1 MTDYW
6 HTAPSQVPPWVPGRG
21 ARQSLWVL
29 PLLASLVF
37 VAGVLVW
44 AYQADW
50 DERQARRTTLIA
62 DALSTEAQLRGRVD
76 VELAHLQSLARQ
88 LPAMRHNASAFSA
101 NAEVAQ
107 GLRSLWLGVTWLDA
121 NNRIV
126 AHVPEQL
133 PSLVSNVGD
142 IVDSTGMSGH
152 LVVPV
157 GAEKLVVRYSP
168 TLLLRRGTPWWLTR
182 KYDIRLIDAS
192 EQVIASVDEIPLR
205 PDVQGR
211 ESYKVLVGGNM
222 PGVFLELTLRELPL
236 PFWRTLP
243 LVLIAGFL
251 LLMFVA
257 TALLRRQVRQISR
270 AEAAWRTEAAWRQA
284 MEDSALVGLR
294 ARDIEGRILYV
305 NRTFC
310 DMVGLP
316 PERLLGL
323 EPPMPYW
330 PPDAIEEVMV
340 RHRRNMAGQAPRE
353 GYEARWVHQDGHM
366 LEVMVF
372 ESPLIDAFGAQIG
385 WMGSIIDITTRKRL
399 EERERRQT
407 EAMADQSRLTT
418 LGEVASALAHQ
429 LNQPLTAIASYNAGV
444 QRMLALAGY
453 DNAAVLKALQ
463 RQGEQAA
470 EAGRIV
476 QRIRE
481 FLTRRAPQREAC
493 DLVSVAGRAVE
504 LLQRDLQRQHIQV
517 QWSLAPG
524 LPLVYADP
532 ILMEQVLINLIRN
545 AADALVTIGKSG
557 HIRIAVVQAGAQF
570 VRLDVEDDG
579 PGLDG
584 RTVEQLTAP
593 FYSTKADGMGMGL
606 AICRSVIEA
615 HHGGMDA
622 GVSALGGA
630 RFSFTLP
637 AYDAA
642 LQESTENSAA
652 HFQDDVQEFTP

>member
-1 MTDYW
+1 M
-6 HTAPSQVPPWVPGRG
+6 
-21 ARQSLWVL
+21 LWAL
-29 PLLASLVF
+29 PLLASLLF
-37 VAGVLVW
+37 VAGVLFW
-44 AYQADW
+44 AYRAGN
-50 DERQARRTTLIA
+50 DERQELRATLIA

-76 VELAHLQSLARQ
+76 VEMAHLQNLARQ
-88 LPAMRHNASAFSA
+88 LPALPHTAQALAA

-121 NNRIV
+121 HNRIV

-133 PSLVSNVGD
+133 PALVSNAGE

-152 LVVPV
+152 LLVPV

-182 KYDIRLIDAS
+182 KYAVQLIDAS
-192 EQVIASVDEIPLR
+192 EQVIASADDLAVR
-205 PDVQGR
+205 PDATDR

-222 PGVFLELTLRELPL
+222 PGVYLELTLRERPQ
-236 PFWRTLP
+236 PFLRTLP
-243 LVLIAGFL
+243 MVLVGGFL

-257 TALLRRQVRQISR
+257 TALLRRQMQRISK

-294 ARDIEGRILYV
+294 ARDFEGRILYV

-316 PERLLGL
+316 AERLLGL

-330 PPDAIEEVMV
+330 PPDALEEVML
-340 RHRRNMAGQAPRE
+340 RHRRNMAGQAPRD
-353 GYEARWVHQDGHM
+353 GYEARWCHQDGHT
-366 LEVMVF
+366 LDVMVF
-372 ESPLIDAFGAQIG
+372 ESPLIDAYGKQIG
-385 WMGSIIDITTRKRL
+385 WMGSIIDISARKRL
-399 EERERRQT
+399 EERERHQA
-407 EAMADQSRLTT
+407 EAMSYQSRLTT

-429 LNQPLTAIASYNAGV
+429 LNQPLTAIAGYNAGV
-444 QRMLALAGY
+444 QRTLAQEAY
-453 DNAAVLKALQ
+453 ANATVLKALQ

-481 FLTRRAPQREAC
+481 FLTRRAPQREAG
-493 DLVSVAGRAVE
+493 DLASIAARAVE
-504 LLQRDLQRQHIQV
+504 LLQRDLSRQQIQV
-517 QWSLAPG
+517 QWT
-524 LPLVYADP
+524 LPAHLPQVYADP
-532 ILMEQVLINLIRN
+532 ILVEQVLINLIRN
-545 AADALVTIGKSG
+545 AADALAAGG
-557 HIRIAVVQAGAQF
+557 EGGRIRIGLVAVGERF

-579 PGLDG
+579 PGLGG
-584 RTVEQLTAP
+584 RTIEQLTAP

-606 AICRSVIEA
+606 AICRSVIEV

-630 RFSFTLP
+630 RLSFTLP
-637 AYDAA
+637 VFDVDLQDSATDRAA
-642 LQESTENSAA
+642 LADSWEGA
-652 HFQDDVQEFTP
+652 V